1 MNRIKEADIKDKKGN
16 IIVSAGLKVRHKKSQ
31 FEYTIDSVVQDKGGQ
46 IVVLLRKPEEP
57 RFDSTP
63 EKKKST
69 ITDRVKSP
77 AVIYE
82 ADPIEDFSTS
92 YYSPES
98 EEPPRDDDLVAVP
111 QKEFEKDYEV
121 K

>member
-1 MNRIKEADIKDKKGN
+1 
-16 IIVSAGLKVRHKKSQ
+16 
-31 FEYTIDSVVQDKGGQ
+31 
-46 IVVLLRKPEEP
+46 
-57 RFDSTP
+57 
-63 EKKKST
+63 
-69 ITDRVKSP
+69 
-77 AVIYE
+77 VIYE